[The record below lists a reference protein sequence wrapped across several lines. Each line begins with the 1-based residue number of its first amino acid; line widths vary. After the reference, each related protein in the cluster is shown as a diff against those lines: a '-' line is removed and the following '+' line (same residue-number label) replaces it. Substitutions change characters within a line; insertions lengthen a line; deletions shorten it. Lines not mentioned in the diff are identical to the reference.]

1 MFQVSFLGKRQDKNT
16 VEQLKQQGDALTL
29 NNQRNINNAINNLA
43 EDSSEENIKF
53 LMNVAQGL
61 RYGTS
66 FELDDKKSNNEWKA
80 KLQNATAKALENT
93 DSPNKAELQKQF
105 KATFIDKK
113 EMSDDEKS
121 VMSLRNNL
129 LKTKGLPQ
137 AMNDSKIDAVKNI
150 AKNLDYFV
158 ISTEITTKEKKSCL
172 EKLNK
177 LMSPEYKINP
187 QLKDKKPQV
196 LGELLNDLVVK
207 TADSDKPTI
216 KTTDQR
222 HHGMCAA
229 ISTSRKVM
237 AYEYKDKYVTM
248 VMEELNNKPEMEVY
262 DPSKLGTDAK
272 ISVPKTEVD
281 FDYADDKGYRI
292 LDASALQW
300 MNIAGNTGRGDV
312 QTTHFSAFD
321 KKYFDTFHDGHYMR
335 DLDDPKL
342 VPHQNHLR
350 ALEKAED
357 FIKAT
362 KNGMEKREKEA
373 VEQRQN
379 ARFNAQTVVK
389 ANKALST
396 ELKALMPEKSDEE
409 MTKVVNHF
417 LKMGEVKGSQSDDLH
432 FFDYEEESMKKQKMA
447 NFIKNENPNV
457 KQEDIDARMKN
468 IFNMYELSTETT
480 EAMNKEIIPKSP
492 EAKMKKYYKPLWE
505 AAASYRTAQDLKLDI
520 PENFDKEVKKYGL
533 GKDATK
539 ADVMKKYEDE
549 GKVVSEPILRSM
561 QDKYNKIAKYA
572 AVVEKAEVKGEK
584 LNMDGLYEMTDNE
597 KSALDKVAKNINK
610 MYTELKKET
619 TAKQKELEKPLN
631 ELAKKIGAEKGSVW
645 VNKEGSSGLCTPQ
658 EIRILEQM
666 TGKPYYAEES
676 VEKTAEKIKTGKH
689 SGISGTSVYH
699 NDHGG
704 HAQYIAD
711 VAPLLVKDPKTGK
724 VEVKDAIMHD
734 NTWGACEHKKTWLDS
749 KGLLRTDYQC
759 GRGGEDGYITNNA
772 WQNGVLVEDFKYKPG
787 NIKGEKFKM
796 FYDGILQTE
805 NNDMTSSA
813 QSLVQN
819 AFVGPQVKMSSVAQV
834 MQAVKNVPAEYLDK
848 VMERAENAGETKD
861 AIETQVM
868 KDLDNINSEADVSK
882 AHKNT
887 QSYLKQISAKMTF
900 TRAKAMNALT
910 DAMLNGQKYNLTE
923 NNIDTIQDKNF
934 KVVKHFID
942 AKFDPKDNKEFVARF
957 NEIQGMNLESLT
969 KLAKTASDEDLS
981 VKEVTPFD
989 VARQIKGL
997 EPEPNKMLKN
1007 MMYMDSIQD
1016 NIKFTKNG
1024 DSFEEAFFMLQRD
1037 WDNLNA
1043 TKEIRQ
1049 IKNKMFKEH
1058 GVRAAYPDCQLTT
1071 KEETSKLANTFS
1083 NTLKQGV
1090 ELVTALKQM
1099 QAGKMDKQGLTDEEI
1114 STAMK
1119 NQLADI
1125 ASGKKTFIEA
1135 NIEPQH
1141 RQVVTKELNN
1151 YLSAAIKGK
1160 NTDAQYKKF
1169 EDSFNKYHILN
1180 NPKELL
1186 KEFVRLTKSEDP
1198 AKKQMAQVYESYM
1211 VKGCYELAKFDMA
1224 VQMIGDAQSGHIQ
1237 EMGKDLAKMSTPKEW
1252 DEQGGAHN
1260 LNTDEGLYS
1269 FINKAQETGGVENTL
1284 QLMNHLGM
1292 NDKAMQLEMKNIGEL
1307 DELKSALSA
1316 DTLGAV
1322 VSIVQNKANF
1332 VGGLNLT
1339 KAPAEAKMRE
1349 EYIAKLND
1357 LIGYI
1362 NENAPK
1368 ILSQAQPQQ
1377 A

>member
-1 MFQVSFLGKRQDKNT
+1 MFNVSFLGRREDKNT

-29 NNQRNINNAINNLA
+29 NNQRNINNAIDNLA
-43 EDSSEENIKF
+43 KDSSEENIKF

-66 FELDDKKSNNEWKA
+66 FELDDKKSNNEWKS

-113 EMSDDEKS
+113 EMSNDEKA

-129 LKTKGLPQ
+129 LQTKGLPQ
-137 AMNDSKIDAVKNI
+137 AMHDSKIDAVKNI

-158 ISTEITTKEKKSCL
+158 ISTEITTKEKKTCL

-177 LMSPEYKINP
+177 LMSNDYKINP

-248 VMEELNNKPEMEVY
+248 IMEELNNKPEMKVY
-262 DPSKLGTDAK
+262 DPSKLGTNAK

-312 QTTHFSAFD
+312 QSTHFSAFD

-335 DLDDPKL
+335 DFDDPKL

-389 ANKALST
+389 ANKALTT
-396 ELKALMPEKSDEE
+396 ELKALMPEKSNEE
-409 MTKVVNHF
+409 MTKVVNRF
-417 LKMGEVKGSQSDDLH
+417 LKMGEVKGAQSDELH
-432 FFDYEEESMKKQKMA
+432 FHDYEEASRKQEKMA
-447 NFIKNENPNV
+447 NFIKQENPNV

-480 EAMNKEIIPKSP
+480 EAMNKEILPKSP
-492 EAKMKKYYKPLWE
+492 EAKMKKLYKPLWE

-520 PENFDKEVKKYGL
+520 PENLEKEVKKYGL

-539 ADVMKKYEDE
+539 ADVMKKYEQE

-584 LNMDGLYEMTDNE
+584 LNMEGLYEMTDNE

-610 MYTELKKET
+610 MYTEIKKET
-619 TAKQKELEKPLN
+619 AAKQKELEKPLN
-631 ELAKKIGAEKGSVW
+631 ELAKQIGAEKGTVW

-711 VAPLLVKDPKTGK
+711 VAPLLVKDPETGK

-772 WQNGVLVEDFKYKPG
+772 WQNGVLVDDFKYKAG
-787 NIKGEKFKM
+787 SIKGEKFKM
-796 FYDGILQTE
+796 FYDGIIPTLK
-805 NNDMTSSA
+805 NDMSSSA

-834 MQAVKNVPAEYLDK
+834 MQAVKNVPAEFLDK

-861 AIETQVM
+861 LIEKEVM
-868 KDLDNINSEADVSK
+868 TDLDNINSEADIAK
-882 AHKNT
+882 AHKRT
-887 QSYLKQISAKMTF
+887 QGYLKQISSKMTF
-900 TRAKAMNALT
+900 SREKATNVLT
-910 DAMLNGQKYNLTE
+910 DAMLNGSKYNVTK
-923 NNIDTIQDKNF
+923 NNIDTIDDDNF
-934 KVVKHFID
+934 KVIRHFID
-942 AKFDPKDNKEFVARF
+942 AKFDPKDNAEFVEKF
-957 NEIQGMNLESLT
+957 NELQTYNLEKLT
-969 KLAKTASDEDLS
+969 KLVKESSDEDLS
-981 VKEVTPFD
+981 VKTVTPFD

-997 EPEPNKMLKN
+997 EKQPNNLLKN
-1007 MMYMDSIQD
+1007 MMFMDSIQD
-1016 NIKFTKNG
+1016 NIKLTDKG

-1037 WDNLNA
+1037 WSNLNA
-1043 TKEIRQ
+1043 TKEINQ
-1049 IKNKMFKEH
+1049 LKNKMFQQY
-1058 GVRAAYPDCQLTT
+1058 GVRAAYPDCHLTT
-1071 KEETSKLANTFS
+1071 KEETSKLASNFS

-1090 ELVTALKQM
+1090 ELVNALKQM
-1099 QAGKMDKQGLTDEEI
+1099 QDGKMDKQGLTNEEI

-1125 ASGKKTFIEA
+1125 ASGKKVFIEA

-1160 NTDAQYKKF
+1160 NVDAQYKRF
-1169 EDSFNKYHILN
+1169 EESFNKYHILN
-1180 NPKELL
+1180 NPQELL

-1198 AKKQMAQVYESYM
+1198 AKKEMAQIYESYM
-1211 VKGCYELAKFDMA
+1211 VKGCYELAKFEMA
-1224 VQMIGDAQSGHIQ
+1224 TQMLGDAQSGHIQ
-1237 EMGKDLAKMSTPKEW
+1237 EMGKDLANISTPKEW
-1252 DEQGGAHN
+1252 DDQSGAHD
-1260 LNTDEGLYS
+1260 LSTDEGMYA
-1269 FINKAQETGGVENTL
+1269 FINKSQETGGVENTL

-1292 NDKAMQLEMKNIGEL
+1292 NAKAMQLEMKNIGEL
-1307 DELKSALSA
+1307 KELKTAMNA
-1316 DTLGAV
+1316 ENLGSV
-1322 VSIVQNKANF
+1322 IQIVQNKANF

-1339 KAPAEAKMRE
+1339 KAPKEAKLRDQ
-1349 EYIAKLND
+1349 YLTQLNS
-1357 LIGYI
+1357 LIEYI

-1368 ILSQAQPQQ
+1368 LVAQAQ

>member
-1 MFQVSFLGKRQDKNT
+1 MFNVSFLGKREDKNT
-16 VEQLKQQGDALTL
+16 VDQLRQQGDALTL
-29 NNQRNINNAINNLA
+29 NNQRNINNAIENLSK
-43 EDSSEENIKF
+43 DTSEENIKF

-105 KATFIDKK
+105 KATFVDKK
-113 EMSDDEKS
+113 EMSDDEKA

-129 LKTKGLPQ
+129 LQTKGLPQ
-137 AMNDSKIDAVKNI
+137 AMHDSKIDAVKNI

-248 VMEELNNKPEMEVY
+248 VMEELNNKPEMKVY
-262 DPSKLGTDAK
+262 DPSKLGTNAK

-335 DLDDPKL
+335 DFDDPKL

-362 KNGMEKREKEA
+362 KNGMEKREKDA

-389 ANKALST
+389 ANKALT
-396 ELKALMPEKSDEE
+396 AELKALMPEKSDEE
-409 MTKVVNHF
+409 MTKVVNRF
-417 LKMGEVKGSQSDDLH
+417 LKMGEVKGAQSDDLH
-432 FFDYEEESMKKQKMA
+432 FHDYEEETMKKQKMG
-447 NFIKNENPNV
+447 NFIKAENPNV

-468 IFNMYELSTETT
+468 IFNMFELSNETT
-480 EAMNKEIIPKSP
+480 EAMNKEILPKSP
-492 EAKMKKYYKPLWE
+492 EAKMKKLYKPLWE

-520 PENFDKEVKKYGL
+520 PENLEKEVKKYGL

-539 ADVMKKYEDE
+539 ADVMKKYEEE

-610 MYTELKKET
+610 MYTEIKKET
-619 TAKQKELEKPLN
+619 AAKQKELEKPLN
-631 ELAKKIGAEKGSVW
+631 ELAKQIGAEKGTVW

-759 GRGGEDGYITNNA
+759 GRGGEDGYITNSA
-772 WQNGVLVEDFKYKPG
+772 WQNGVLVDDFKYKAG
-787 NIKGEKFKM
+787 SIKGEKFKM
-796 FYDGILQTE
+796 FYDGIIPTLK
-805 NNDMTSSA
+805 NDMTSSA

-861 AIETQVM
+861 AIETEVM
-868 KDLDNINSEADVSK
+868 KDLDNINSEADISK
-882 AHKNT
+882 AHKRT
-887 QSYLKQISAKMTF
+887 QGYLDNIAKKMSF
-900 TRAKAMNALT
+900 TKEDAFNALSKAT
-910 DAMLNGQKYNLTE
+910 NLSV
-923 NNIDTIQDKNF
+923 NAKNIDTIEDESF
-934 KVVKHFID
+934 KVLKHFID
-942 AKFDPKDNKEFVARF
+942 SKFDPKDNKEFMVKF
-957 NEIQGMNLESLT
+957 NEIKKMSMEDAKKLINEATPEQLSL
-969 KLAKTASDEDLS
+969 KTVS
-981 VKEVTPFD
+981 PFD

-997 EPEPNKMLKN
+997 EKQPNNMLKN
-1007 MMYMDSIQD
+1007 MMFMDSLQD
-1016 NIKFTKNG
+1016 NIKLTEKG
-1024 DSFEEAFFMLQRD
+1024 DSFEEAYFMLQRD

-1043 TKEIRQ
+1043 TKQ
-1049 IKNKMFKEH
+1049 INQMKNKMFQQY
-1058 GVRAAYPDCQLTT
+1058 GVRAAYPDCHLTT
-1071 KEETSKLANTFS
+1071 EKETSELASKFS

-1090 ELVTALKQM
+1090 ELVNALKQM
-1099 QAGKMDKQGLTDEEI
+1099 QDGKMDKQGLTDEQI

-1135 NIEPQH
+1135 NIEPKH

-1151 YLSAAIKGK
+1151 YLSATIKGK
-1160 NTDAQYKKF
+1160 NTDTQYKRF
-1169 EDSFNKYHILN
+1169 EESFNKYHILN

-1198 AKKQMAQVYESYM
+1198 AKKEMAQVYESYM
-1211 VKGCYELAKFDMA
+1211 VKGCYELAKFEMA
-1224 VQMIGDAQSGHIQ
+1224 TQMLGDTQSGHIQ
-1237 EMGKDLAKMSTPKEW
+1237 EMGKDLTKISTPKEW
-1252 DEQGGAHN
+1252 DERGGVHD
-1260 LNTDEGLYS
+1260 LSTDDGLYT
-1269 FINKAQETGGVENTL
+1269 FINKSQETGGIENTL

-1292 NDKAMQLEMKNIGEL
+1292 NAKAMQLEMKNIGEL
-1307 DELKSALSA
+1307 EELKSALNA
-1316 DTLGAV
+1316 ETLGAV
-1322 VSIVQNKANF
+1322 IQIVQNKANF

-1339 KAPAEAKMRE
+1339 KAPKEAKLRDQ
-1349 EYIAKLND
+1349 YINQLNN
-1357 LIGYI
+1357 LIEYI

-1368 ILSQAQPQQ
+1368 LVAQAQQSQ
-1377 A
+1377 VR

>member
-1 MFQVSFLGKRQDKNT
+1 
-16 VEQLKQQGDALTL
+16 
-29 NNQRNINNAINNLA
+29 
-43 EDSSEENIKF
+43 
-53 LMNVAQGL
+53 
-61 RYGTS
+61 
-66 FELDDKKSNNEWKA
+66 
-80 KLQNATAKALENT
+80 
-93 DSPNKAELQKQF
+93 
-105 KATFIDKK
+105 
-113 EMSDDEKS
+113 
-121 VMSLRNNL
+121 
-129 LKTKGLPQ
+129 
-137 AMNDSKIDAVKNI
+137 
-150 AKNLDYFV
+150 
-158 ISTEITTKEKKSCL
+158 
-172 EKLNK
+172 
-177 LMSPEYKINP
+177 MSPEYKINP

-248 VMEELNNKPEMEVY
+248 VMEELNNKPEMKVY
-262 DPSKLGTDAK
+262 DPSKLGTNAK

-335 DLDDPKL
+335 DFDDPKL

-362 KNGMEKREKEA
+362 KNGMEKREKDA

-389 ANKALST
+389 ANKALT
-396 ELKALMPEKSDEE
+396 AELKALMPEKSDEE
-409 MTKVVNHF
+409 MTKVVNRF
-417 LKMGEVKGSQSDDLH
+417 LKMGEVKGAQSDDLH
-432 FFDYEEESMKKQKMA
+432 FHDYEEETMKKQKMG
-447 NFIKNENPNV
+447 NFIKAENPNV

-468 IFNMYELSTETT
+468 IFNMFELSNETT
-480 EAMNKEIIPKSP
+480 EAMNKEILPKSP
-492 EAKMKKYYKPLWE
+492 EAKMKKLYKPLWE

-520 PENFDKEVKKYGL
+520 PENLEKEVKKYGL

-539 ADVMKKYEDE
+539 ADVMKKYEEE

-610 MYTELKKET
+610 MYTEIKKET
-619 TAKQKELEKPLN
+619 AAKQKELEKPLN
-631 ELAKKIGAEKGSVW
+631 ELAKQIGAEKGTVW

-759 GRGGEDGYITNNA
+759 GRGGEDGYITNSA
-772 WQNGVLVEDFKYKPG
+772 WQNGVLVDDFKYKAG
-787 NIKGEKFKM
+787 SIKGEKFKM
-796 FYDGILQTE
+796 FYDGIIPTLK
-805 NNDMTSSA
+805 NDMTSSA

-861 AIETQVM
+861 AIETEVM
-868 KDLDNINSEADVSK
+868 KDLDNINSEADISK
-882 AHKNT
+882 AHKRT
-887 QSYLKQISAKMTF
+887 QGYLDNIAKKMSF
-900 TRAKAMNALT
+900 TKEDAFNALSKAT
-910 DAMLNGQKYNLTE
+910 NLSV
-923 NNIDTIQDKNF
+923 NAKNIDTIEDESF
-934 KVVKHFID
+934 KVLKHFID
-942 AKFDPKDNKEFVARF
+942 SKFDPKDNKEFMVKF
-957 NEIQGMNLESLT
+957 NEIKKMSMEDAKKLINEATPEQLSL
-969 KLAKTASDEDLS
+969 KTVS
-981 VKEVTPFD
+981 PFD

-997 EPEPNKMLKN
+997 EKQPNNMLKN
-1007 MMYMDSIQD
+1007 MMFMDSLQD
-1016 NIKFTKNG
+1016 NIKLTEKG
-1024 DSFEEAFFMLQRD
+1024 DSFEEAYFMLQRD

-1043 TKEIRQ
+1043 TKQ
-1049 IKNKMFKEH
+1049 INQMKNKMFQQY
-1058 GVRAAYPDCQLTT
+1058 GVRAAYPDCHLTT
-1071 KEETSKLANTFS
+1071 EKETSELASKFS

-1090 ELVTALKQM
+1090 ELVNALKQM
-1099 QAGKMDKQGLTDEEI
+1099 QDGKMDKQGLTDEQI

-1135 NIEPQH
+1135 NIEPKH

-1151 YLSAAIKGK
+1151 YLSATIKGK
-1160 NTDAQYKKF
+1160 NTDTQYKRF
-1169 EDSFNKYHILN
+1169 EESFNKYHILN

-1198 AKKQMAQVYESYM
+1198 AKKEMAQVYESYM
-1211 VKGCYELAKFDMA
+1211 VKGCYELAKFEMA
-1224 VQMIGDAQSGHIQ
+1224 TQMLGDTQSGHIQ
-1237 EMGKDLAKMSTPKEW
+1237 EMGKDLTKISTPKEW
-1252 DEQGGAHN
+1252 DERGGVHD
-1260 LNTDEGLYS
+1260 LSTDDGLYT
-1269 FINKAQETGGVENTL
+1269 FINKSQETGGIENTL

-1292 NDKAMQLEMKNIGEL
+1292 NAKAMQLEMKNIGEL
-1307 DELKSALSA
+1307 EELKSALNA
-1316 DTLGAV
+1316 ETLGAV
-1322 VSIVQNKANF
+1322 IQIVQNKANF

-1339 KAPAEAKMRE
+1339 KAPKEAKLRDQ
-1349 EYIAKLND
+1349 YINQLNN
-1357 LIGYI
+1357 LIEYI

-1368 ILSQAQPQQ
+1368 LVAQAQQSQ
-1377 A
+1377 VR

>member
-1 MFQVSFLGKRQDKNT
+1 MFNVSFLGKREDKNT
-16 VEQLKQQGDALTL
+16 VDQLRQQGDALTL
-29 NNQRNINNAINNLA
+29 NNQRNINNAIENLSK
-43 EDSSEENIKF
+43 DTSEENIKF

-105 KATFIDKK
+105 KATFVDKK
-113 EMSDDEKS
+113 EMSDDEKA

-129 LKTKGLPQ
+129 LQTKGLPQ
-137 AMNDSKIDAVKNI
+137 AMHDSKIDAVKNI

-248 VMEELNNKPEMEVY
+248 VMEELNNKPEMKVY
-262 DPSKLGTDAK
+262 DPSKLGTNAK

-335 DLDDPKL
+335 DFDDPKL

-362 KNGMEKREKEA
+362 KNGMEKREKDA

-389 ANKALST
+389 ANKALT
-396 ELKALMPEKSDEE
+396 AELKALMPEKSDEE
-409 MTKVVNHF
+409 MTKVVNRF
-417 LKMGEVKGSQSDDLH
+417 LKMGEVKGAQSDDLH
-432 FFDYEEESMKKQKMA
+432 FHDYEEETMKKQKMG
-447 NFIKNENPNV
+447 NFIKAENPNV

-468 IFNMYELSTETT
+468 IFNMFELSNETT
-480 EAMNKEIIPKSP
+480 EAMNKEILPKSP
-492 EAKMKKYYKPLWE
+492 EAKMKKLYKPLWE

-520 PENFDKEVKKYGL
+520 PENLEKEVKKYGL

-539 ADVMKKYEDE
+539 ADVMKKYEEE

-597 KSALDKVAKNINK
+597 KSPLDKVAKNINK
-610 MYTELKKET
+610 MYTEIKKET
-619 TAKQKELEKPLN
+619 AAKQKELEKPLN
-631 ELAKKIGAEKGSVW
+631 ELAKQIGAEKGTVW

-759 GRGGEDGYITNNA
+759 GRGGEDGYITNSA
-772 WQNGVLVEDFKYKPG
+772 WQNGVLVDDFKYKAG
-787 NIKGEKFKM
+787 SIKGEKFKM
-796 FYDGILQTE
+796 FYDGIIPTLK
-805 NNDMTSSA
+805 NDMTSSA

-861 AIETQVM
+861 AIETEVM
-868 KDLDNINSEADVSK
+868 KDLDNINSEADISK
-882 AHKNT
+882 AHKRT
-887 QSYLKQISAKMTF
+887 QGYLDNIAKKMSF
-900 TRAKAMNALT
+900 TKEDAFNALSKAT
-910 DAMLNGQKYNLTE
+910 NLSV
-923 NNIDTIQDKNF
+923 NAKNIDTIEDESF
-934 KVVKHFID
+934 KVLKHFID
-942 AKFDPKDNKEFVARF
+942 SKFDPKDNKEFMVKF
-957 NEIQGMNLESLT
+957 NEIKKMSMEDAKKLINEATPEQLSL
-969 KLAKTASDEDLS
+969 KTVS
-981 VKEVTPFD
+981 PFD

-997 EPEPNKMLKN
+997 EKQPNNMLKN
-1007 MMYMDSIQD
+1007 MMFMDSLQD
-1016 NIKFTKNG
+1016 NIKLTEKG
-1024 DSFEEAFFMLQRD
+1024 DSFEEAYFMLQRD

-1043 TKEIRQ
+1043 TKQ
-1049 IKNKMFKEH
+1049 INQMKNKMFQQY
-1058 GVRAAYPDCQLTT
+1058 GVRAAYPDCHLTT
-1071 KEETSKLANTFS
+1071 EKETSELASKFS

-1090 ELVTALKQM
+1090 ELVNALKQM
-1099 QAGKMDKQGLTDEEI
+1099 QDGKMDKQGLTDEQI

-1135 NIEPQH
+1135 NIEPKH

-1151 YLSAAIKGK
+1151 YLSATIKGK
-1160 NTDAQYKKF
+1160 NTDTQYKRF
-1169 EDSFNKYHILN
+1169 EESFNKYHILN

-1198 AKKQMAQVYESYM
+1198 AKKEMAQVYESYM
-1211 VKGCYELAKFDMA
+1211 VKGCYELAKFEMA
-1224 VQMIGDAQSGHIQ
+1224 TQMLGDTQSGHIQ
-1237 EMGKDLAKMSTPKEW
+1237 EMGKDLTKISTPKEW
-1252 DEQGGAHN
+1252 DERGGVHD
-1260 LNTDEGLYS
+1260 LSTDDGLYT
-1269 FINKAQETGGVENTL
+1269 FINKSQETGGIENTL

-1292 NDKAMQLEMKNIGEL
+1292 NAKAMQLEMKNIGEL
-1307 DELKSALSA
+1307 EELKSALNA
-1316 DTLGAV
+1316 ETLGAV
-1322 VSIVQNKANF
+1322 IQIVQNKANF

-1339 KAPAEAKMRE
+1339 KAPKEAKLRDQ
-1349 EYIAKLND
+1349 YINQLNN
-1357 LIGYI
+1357 LIEYI

-1368 ILSQAQPQQ
+1368 LVAQAQQSQ
-1377 A
+1377 VR

>member
-1 MFQVSFLGKRQDKNT
+1 MFNVSFLGKREDKNT
-16 VEQLKQQGDALTL
+16 VDQLRQQGDALTL
-29 NNQRNINNAINNLA
+29 NNQRNINNAIENLSR
-43 EDSSEENIKF
+43 DTSEENIKF

-105 KATFIDKK
+105 KATFVDKK
-113 EMSDDEKS
+113 EMSDDEKA

-129 LKTKGLPQ
+129 LQTKGLPQ
-137 AMNDSKIDAVKNI
+137 AMHDSKIDAVKNI

-248 VMEELNNKPEMEVY
+248 VMEELNNKPEMKVY
-262 DPSKLGTDAK
+262 DPSKLGTNAK

-335 DLDDPKL
+335 DFDDPKL

-362 KNGMEKREKEA
+362 KNGMEKREKDA

-389 ANKALST
+389 ANKALT
-396 ELKALMPEKSDEE
+396 AELKALMPEKSDEE
-409 MTKVVNHF
+409 MTKVVNRF
-417 LKMGEVKGSQSDDLH
+417 LKMGEVKGAQSDDLH
-432 FFDYEEESMKKQKMA
+432 FHDYEEETMKKQKMG
-447 NFIKNENPNV
+447 NFIKAENPNV

-468 IFNMYELSTETT
+468 IFNMFELSNETT
-480 EAMNKEIIPKSP
+480 EAMNKEILPKSP
-492 EAKMKKYYKPLWE
+492 EAKMKKLYKPLWE

-520 PENFDKEVKKYGL
+520 PENLEKEVKKYGL

-539 ADVMKKYEDE
+539 ADVMKKYEEE

-610 MYTELKKET
+610 MYTEIKKET
-619 TAKQKELEKPLN
+619 AAKQKELEKPLN
-631 ELAKKIGAEKGSVW
+631 ELAKQIGAEKGTVW

-759 GRGGEDGYITNNA
+759 GRGGEDGYITNSA
-772 WQNGVLVEDFKYKPG
+772 WQNGVLVDDFKYKAG
-787 NIKGEKFKM
+787 SIKGEKFKM
-796 FYDGILQTE
+796 FYDGIIPTLK
-805 NNDMTSSA
+805 NDMTSSA

-861 AIETQVM
+861 AIETEVM
-868 KDLDNINSEADVSK
+868 KDLDNINSEADISK
-882 AHKNT
+882 AHKRT
-887 QSYLKQISAKMTF
+887 QGYLDNIAKKMSF
-900 TRAKAMNALT
+900 TKEDAFNALSKAT
-910 DAMLNGQKYNLTE
+910 NLSV
-923 NNIDTIQDKNF
+923 NAKNIDTIEDESF
-934 KVVKHFID
+934 KVLKHFID
-942 AKFDPKDNKEFVARF
+942 SKFDPKDNKEFMVKF
-957 NEIQGMNLESLT
+957 NEIKKMSMEDAKKLINEATPEQLSL
-969 KLAKTASDEDLS
+969 KTVS
-981 VKEVTPFD
+981 PFD

-997 EPEPNKMLKN
+997 EKQPNNMLKN
-1007 MMYMDSIQD
+1007 MMFMDSLQD
-1016 NIKFTKNG
+1016 NIKLTEKG
-1024 DSFEEAFFMLQRD
+1024 DSFEEAYFMLQRD

-1043 TKEIRQ
+1043 TKQ
-1049 IKNKMFKEH
+1049 INQMKNKMFQQY
-1058 GVRAAYPDCQLTT
+1058 GVRAAYPDCHLTT
-1071 KEETSKLANTFS
+1071 EKETSELASKFS

-1090 ELVTALKQM
+1090 ELVNALKQM
-1099 QAGKMDKQGLTDEEI
+1099 QDGKMDKQGLTDEQI

-1135 NIEPQH
+1135 NIEPKH

-1151 YLSAAIKGK
+1151 YLSATIKGK
-1160 NTDAQYKKF
+1160 NTDTQYKRF
-1169 EDSFNKYHILN
+1169 EESFNKYHILN

-1198 AKKQMAQVYESYM
+1198 AKKEMAQVYESYM
-1211 VKGCYELAKFDMA
+1211 VKGCYELAKFEMA
-1224 VQMIGDAQSGHIQ
+1224 TQMLGDTQSGHIQ
-1237 EMGKDLAKMSTPKEW
+1237 EMGKDLTKISTPKEW
-1252 DEQGGAHN
+1252 DERGGAHD
-1260 LNTDEGLYS
+1260 LSTDDGLYT
-1269 FINKAQETGGVENTL
+1269 FINKSQETGGIENTL

-1292 NDKAMQLEMKNIGEL
+1292 NAKAMQLEMKNIGEL
-1307 DELKSALSA
+1307 EELKSALNA
-1316 DTLGAV
+1316 ETLGAV
-1322 VSIVQNKANF
+1322 IQIVQNKANF

-1339 KAPAEAKMRE
+1339 KAPKEAKLRDQ
-1349 EYIAKLND
+1349 YINQLNN
-1357 LIGYI
+1357 LIEYI

-1368 ILSQAQPQQ
+1368 LVAQAQQSQ
-1377 A
+1377 VR

>member
-1 MFQVSFLGKRQDKNT
+1 MHNISFLGKREDKNT
-16 VEQLKQQGDALTL
+16 VEQLRKQGDALTL
-29 NNQRNINNAINNLA
+29 NNQRNINTAIEKLA

-66 FELDDKKSNNEWKA
+66 FELDNKKTNNDWKG
-80 KLQNATAKALENT
+80 KLQQATQKALANT

-105 KATFIDKK
+105 QATFVDKK
-113 EMSDDEKS
+113 EMTDDEKA
-121 VMSLRNNL
+121 VMSLRDNI

-137 AMNDSKIDAVKNI
+137 AMHDSKIDAVKNI

-158 ISTEITTKEKKSCL
+158 ISSEITTAEKKSCL
-172 EKLNK
+172 EKMNK
-177 LMSPEYKINP
+177 MMSPEYKINP

-207 TADSDKPTI
+207 TAESDKPTI

-237 AYEYKDKYVTM
+237 AYEYKDKYVNM
-248 VMEELNNKPEMEVY
+248 IMEELNNKPEMEVY
-262 DPSKLGTDAK
+262 DPTKLGTNSK

-312 QTTHFSAFD
+312 QSTHFSAFD
-321 KKYFDTFHDGHYMR
+321 RQFFDTFHDGHYMR

-350 ALEKAED
+350 ALEKADE
-357 FIKAT
+357 FISTAK
-362 KNGMEKREKEA
+362 KGIEKREKDA

-389 ANKALST
+389 ANKSLT
-396 ELKALMPEKSDEE
+396 NELKALMPDKNDEE
-409 MTKVVNHF
+409 MNKVVNHF

-447 NFIKNENPNV
+447 NFIKAENPNV
-457 KQEDIDARMKN
+457 KKEDIDARMEN

-480 EAMNKEIIPKSP
+480 EAMNKEIIPKSK
-492 EAKMKKYYKPLWE
+492 EAKMKKLYKPLYE
-505 AAASYRTAQDLKLDI
+505 AAATYRTAQDKKLDI
-520 PENFDKEVKKYGL
+520 PENLSKEVKKYGL
-533 GKDATK
+533 GENATK

-610 MYTELKKET
+610 MYSEISREKD
-619 TAKQKELEKPLN
+619 AKLKELEQPLN
-631 ELAKKIGAEKGSVW
+631 EQAKQIGKEKGSFW
-645 VNKEGSSGLCTPQ
+645 VSKEGSSGLCTPQ

-666 TGKPYYAEES
+666 TGKPYYAETS
-676 VEKTAEKIKTGKH
+676 VEKTAEIIKHSDH

-711 VAPLLVKDPKTGK
+711 VAPVLVKNAKTGK

-759 GRGGEDGYITNNA
+759 GRGGKDGYITNSA
-772 WQNGVLVEDFKYKPG
+772 WQNGTLVEDYKYEAG
-787 NIKGEKFKM
+787 AINGEKFKM
-796 FYDGILQTE
+796 FFDAILPTVANDTTQTA
-805 NNDMTSSA
+805 S
-813 QSLVQN
+813 SLVQN
-819 AFVGPQVKMSSVAQV
+819 AFVGPQVNMSKVAQV
-834 MQAVKNVPAEYLDK
+834 MDAVKTVPAEYLDK
-848 VMERAENAGETKD
+848 VMERAENAGETK
-861 AIETQVM
+861 AMIETQVM

-882 AHKNT
+882 AHKKT
-887 QSYLKQISAKMTF
+887 QEYLGEIAKKMSYPRT
-900 TRAKAMNALT
+900 KAVKVLT
-910 DAMLNGQKYNLTE
+910 DAMVNGQKYNLTE
-923 NNIDTIQDKNF
+923 NNIDTIENKDF
-934 KVVKHFID
+934 KVIKHFID
-942 AKFDPKDNKEFVARF
+942 TKFDPKDNKDFVEKF
-957 NEIQGMNLESLT
+957 NGLQNMGYDELMAIIDKS
-969 KLAKTASDEDLS
+969 SDEDLS
-981 VKEVTPFD
+981 VKNITPFE

-997 EPEPNKMLKN
+997 EPAPNSMLKN
-1007 MMYMDSIQD
+1007 MMFMDSLQD
-1016 NIKFTKNG
+1016 NIKLTDKG
-1024 DSFEEAFFMLQRD
+1024 DTFEEAYFMLQRD

-1043 TKEIRQ
+1043 TKEIKQ
-1049 IKNKMFKEH
+1049 LKGKMFQQY
-1058 GVRAAYPDCQLTT
+1058 GVRSGYPDCSLTT
-1071 KEETSKLANTFS
+1071 PEEVAGLAKNFS

-1090 ELVTALKQM
+1090 ELVNALKQM
-1099 QAGKMDKQGLTDEEI
+1099 QDGKMDKQGLTDEQI
-1114 STAMK
+1114 ATAMK
-1119 NQLADI
+1119 NQLTDI
-1125 ASGKKTFIEA
+1125 AEGKKTFIEA
-1135 NIEPQH
+1135 NVEPQH
-1141 RQVVTKELNN
+1141 RQIVTKNLNE

-1160 NTDAQYKKF
+1160 NTDATYKKF
-1169 EDSFNKYHILN
+1169 AESFDKYHILN

-1186 KEFVRLTKSEDP
+1186 KEFVRLTKSDDP
-1198 AKKQMAQVYESYM
+1198 SKKQMAQVYEGYM
-1211 VKGCYELAKFDMA
+1211 VKGCYELAKFDAA
-1224 VQMIGDAQSGHIQ
+1224 VTMMSEASNGHMH
-1237 EMGKDLAKMSTPKEW
+1237 EVAKDFDKISTPKEW

-1260 LNTDEGLYS
+1260 LATDDGFYAFL
-1269 FINKAQETGGVENTL
+1269 NKSNETCGVDNTL
-1284 QLMNHLGM
+1284 TMLNHIGR
-1292 NDKAMQLEMKNIGEL
+1292 NDKAMQLEMKHIGEL
-1307 DELKSALSA
+1307 DQLKTLMNA
-1316 DTLGAV
+1316 DNLAQIID
-1322 VSIVQNKANF
+1322 IVQTKANF
-1332 VGGLNLT
+1332 VQGLNLS
-1339 KAPAEAKMRE
+1339 KAPQEAKMRE
-1349 EYIAKLND
+1349 LYLTKLDN
-1357 LIGYI
+1357 LIQYI

-1368 ILSQAQPQQ
+1368 IMANAQNNQ
-1377 A
+1377 